1 MGQPLHFTI
10 SVPGSLRRRWAP
22 GRAPP
27 PRPGLRKGAVAR
39 YNVPPM
45 NDATTTEQA
54 YAIAAPDR
62 AGPVPGHGEQIDV
75 QTEEMLVNMGPQHPS
90 THGVLR
96 VVLRTDGEMVLEAIP
111 HIGYLHRCAEK
122 IGENVAYFQY
132 IPYTDRMDYL
142 AGMNENW
149 AYCRAVEA
157 LAGVELTRKA
167 ELIRIIICEL
177 NRIASHL
184 VSFGTYGLDLGAFTP
199 FLYAFRER
207 EYILDLFEMA
217 CGARL
222 TYSYFT
228 VGGSTHDLPEKFIE
242 RLEEFLDYFEPKVQE
257 YHDLLTVNPIFIQR
271 TANVGVIEP
280 EVAKAFA
287 LTGPVIRGSGIPYD
301 LRRNRPYSLYPEFDF
316 EVCVGSGEQG
326 TLGDCWDRYRVRM
339 LEIGESVKIL
349 RQAIAMWS
357 DMPPQGEQFRVNV
370 GRNFKPEAGE
380 VYVETEN
387 PRGVLG
393 FFLESQGGPMAYRCK
408 ARAATFCNL
417 SVIERI
423 ASGVLLADMPAIIGS
438 IDVVMGQ
445 VDR

>member
-1 MGQPLHFTI
+1 M
-10 SVPGSLRRRWAP
+10 
-22 GRAPP
+22 
-27 PRPGLRKGAVAR
+27 
-39 YNVPPM
+39 
-45 NDATTTEQA
+45 TTTQT
-54 YAIAAPDR
+54 YVIQKPDSDKT
-62 AGPVPGHGEQIDV
+62 AQQDV

-122 IGENVAYFQY
+122 IGENVAYYQY
-132 IPYTDRMDYL
+132 VPYTDRMDYL

-149 AYCRAVEA
+149 AFCRAVEQ
-157 LAGVELTRKA
+157 LAGIELPRRA
-167 ELIRIIICEL
+167 EFIRLIVCEL

-184 VSFGTYGLDLGAFTP
+184 VSFGTYGLDIGAFTP

-207 EYILDLFEMA
+207 EYILDLFEMI

-222 TYSYFT
+222 TYSYLT
-228 VGGSTHDLPEKFIE
+228 VGGSTHDMTDQMLEKTG
-242 RLEEFLDYFEPKVQE
+242 EFLDYFEPKVQE
-257 YHDLLTVNPIFIQR
+257 YNDLLSYNQIFIKR
-271 TANVGVIEP
+271 TADVGVISEDLCTRY
-280 EVAKAFA
+280 A

-301 LRRNRPYSLYPEFDF
+301 LRRSRPHSIYPELEFD
-316 EVCVGSGEQG
+316 VIVGKGEQG
-326 TLGDCWDRYRVRM
+326 TLGDCWDRYIVRM
-339 LEIGESVKIL
+339 HEMIECCKIL
-349 RQAIAMWS
+349 RQCLQMIPSA
-357 DMPPQGEQFRVNV
+357 DEGEQGKYRVKLP
-370 GRNFKPEAGE
+370 RNFKPEPGE

-393 FFLESQGGPMAYRCK
+393 FYLESQGGVMPYRCK

-417 SVIERI
+417 SVTNEVCRD
-423 ASGVLLADMPAIIGS
+423 VLLADVPAIIGS

>member
-1 MGQPLHFTI
+1 MTTLDTQ
-10 SVPGSLRRRWAP
+10 
-22 GRAPP
+22 
-27 PRPGLRKGAVAR
+27 
-39 YNVPPM
+39 
-45 NDATTTEQA
+45 TTEQT
-54 YAIAAPDR
+54 YVIPKPEGPAPN
-62 AGPVPGHGEQIDV
+62 EQADV
-75 QTEEMLVNMGPQHPS
+75 RTEEMLVNMGPQHPS

-96 VVLRTDGEMVLEAIP
+96 VVLRTDGEMVLEAVP

-122 IGENVAYFQY
+122 IGENVAYYQY

-149 AYCRAVEA
+149 AFCRAAEE
-157 LAGVELTRKA
+157 LAGIELPRRA
-167 ELIRIIICEL
+167 EFIRILICEL
-177 NRIASHL
+177 NRVASHL

-207 EYILDLFEMA
+207 EYILDLFEMV

-228 VGGSTHDLPEKFIE
+228 IGGSIHDLPDDFLDK
-242 RLEEFLDYFEPKVQE
+242 LTEFLDYFEPKIKE
-257 YHDLLTVNPIFIQR
+257 YNNLLSYNHIFVKR
-271 TANVGVIEP
+271 TANVGVIPQEMA
-280 EVAKAFA
+280 VRYA

-301 LRRNRPYSLYPEFDF
+301 LRRDKPHSLYSELDFDVITGEG
-316 EVCVGSGEQG
+316 EVGA
-326 TLGDCWDRYRVRM
+326 LGDCWDRYIVRM
-339 LEIGESVKIL
+339 KEMIESCKII
-349 RQAIAMWS
+349 RQCIEMI
-357 DMPPQGEQFRVNV
+357 PPADSGEQGKYRVKLP
-370 GRNFKPEAGE
+370 RNFKPEPGE

-393 FFLESQGGPMAYRCK
+393 FYLESQGGPMPYRCK

-417 SVIERI
+417 SVLNEMCRD
-423 ASGVLLADMPAIIGS
+423 VLLADVPAIVGS

>member
-1 MGQPLHFTI
+1 M
-10 SVPGSLRRRWAP
+10 
-22 GRAPP
+22 
-27 PRPGLRKGAVAR
+27 
-39 YNVPPM
+39 
-45 NDATTTEQA
+45 TTTEQT
-54 YAIAAPDR
+54 YVIQQPDGAATDS
-62 AGPVPGHGEQIDV
+62 VEQQDV
-75 QTEEMLVNMGPQHPS
+75 VTEEMLVNMGPQHPS

-122 IGENVAYFQY
+122 IAENVAYYQY

-149 AYCRAVEA
+149 TWCRATEE
-157 LAGVELTRKA
+157 LAGIELPRRA
-167 ELIRIIICEL
+167 EFIRIIIGEL

-207 EYILDLFEMA
+207 EYILDLFEMV

-228 VGGSTHDLPEKFIE
+228 IGGSIHDLPDGFLDKV
-242 RLEEFLDYFEPKVQE
+242 EEFLDYFEPLVVE
-257 YHDLLTVNPIFIQR
+257 YHDLLSYNQIFIKR
-271 TANVGVIEP
+271 TANVGVITQDMCTRY
-280 EVAKAFA
+280 A

-301 LRRNRPYSLYPEFDF
+301 LRRDHPYSLYSEIEFDVVTGKG
-316 EVCVGSGEQG
+316 EVGEP
-326 TLGDCWDRYRVRM
+326 GDCWDRYIVRM
-339 LEIGESVKIL
+339 GEMIESCKII
-349 RQAIAMWS
+349 RQAMKMIPTS
-357 DMPPQGEQFRVNV
+357 GEQAKYRVKLP
-370 GRNFKPEAGE
+370 RNFKPDPGE

-393 FFLESQGGPMAYRCK
+393 FYLESQGGPMPYRAK

-417 SVIERI
+417 SVLNEVGRDC
-423 ASGVLLADMPAIIGS
+423 LLADIPAIVGS

>member
-1 MGQPLHFTI
+1 M
-10 SVPGSLRRRWAP
+10 SE
-22 GRAPP
+22 
-27 PRPGLRKGAVAR
+27 
-39 YNVPPM
+39 
-45 NDATTTEQA
+45 TTQEQA
-54 YAIAAPDR
+54 YAIATPDS
-62 AGPVPGHGEQIDV
+62 AGPAPGNGEQVDV

-96 VVLRTDGEMVLEAIP
+96 VVLRTDGEMVLEAVP

-149 AYCRAVEA
+149 AYCRAVEE
-157 LAGVELTRKA
+157 LAGIELPRKA
-167 ELIRIIICEL
+167 ELIRIIIGEL
-177 NRIASHL
+177 NRLASHL
-184 VSFGTYGLDLGAFTP
+184 VSFGTYGLDIGAFTP

-207 EYILDLFEMA
+207 EYVLDLFEMV

-228 VGGSTHDLPEKFIE
+228 VGGSTHDLPEGFIDK
-242 RLEEFLDYFEPKVQE
+242 LTEFLDYFEPKLAE
-257 YHDLLTVNPIFIQR
+257 YNDLLTGNPIFIKR
-271 TANVGVIEP
+271 TADVGVIPP
-280 EVAKAFA
+280 ELANAYA

-301 LRRNRPYSLYPEFDF
+301 LRRDQPYSLYPEFDF
-316 EVCVGSGEQG
+316 DVCVGEGTMG
-326 TLGDCWDRYRVRM
+326 TLGDCWDRYIVRM
-339 LEIGESVKIL
+339 KELEETVKIL
-349 RQAIAMWS
+349 RQAIAMWP
-357 DMPPQGEQFRVNV
+357 DMPANGEEYRVKL
-370 GRNFKPEAGE
+370 GRNFKPDPGE

-393 FFLESQGGPMAYRCK
+393 FYLESQGGPMAYRCK

-417 SVIERI
+417 SVLGELCN
-423 ASGVLLADMPAIIGS
+423 GVLLADVPAIIGS
-438 IDVVMGQ
+438 IDIVMGQ

>member
-1 MGQPLHFTI
+1 M
-10 SVPGSLRRRWAP
+10 
-22 GRAPP
+22 
-27 PRPGLRKGAVAR
+27 
-39 YNVPPM
+39 
-45 NDATTTEQA
+45 TTTEQT
-54 YAIAAPDR
+54 YVIQQPDS
-62 AGPVPGHGEQIDV
+62 AKADSVQQQDV
-75 QTEEMLVNMGPQHPS
+75 VTEEMLVNMGPQHPS

-122 IGENVAYFQY
+122 IGENVAYYQF

-149 AYCRAVEA
+149 TWCRATEE
-157 LAGVELTRKA
+157 LAGIELPRRA
-167 ELIRIIICEL
+167 EFIRIIIGEL
-177 NRIASHL
+177 NRVASHL
-184 VSFGTYGLDLGAFTP
+184 VSFGTYGLDIGAFTP

-207 EYILDLFEMA
+207 EYILDLFEMV

-228 VGGSTHDLPEKFIE
+228 IGGSTYDLPDGFLDKV
-242 RLEEFLDYFEPKVQE
+242 EEFLDYFEPKIVE
-257 YHDLLTVNPIFIQR
+257 YNDLLSYNQIFIKR
-271 TANVGVIEP
+271 TANVGVIDEDMCNRY
-280 EVAKAFA
+280 A

-301 LRRNRPYSLYPEFDF
+301 LRRDNPYSLYPELEFDVITGKG
-316 EVCVGSGEQG
+316 EVGQ
-326 TLGDCWDRYRVRM
+326 LGDCWDRYIVRM
-339 LEIGESVKIL
+339 HEMIESCKII
-349 RQAIAMWS
+349 RQAIKMI
-357 DMPPQGEQFRVNV
+357 PTTGEQAKYRVKLP
-370 GRNFKPEAGE
+370 RNFKPDPGE

-393 FFLESQGGPMAYRCK
+393 FYLESQGGPIPYRAK

-417 SVIERI
+417 SVLNELGRDC
-423 ASGVLLADMPAIIGS
+423 LLADIPAIVGS